1 MAEERRLDK
10 LNEFDRHNETDG
22 NESVKKNIV
31 LAIGFHSDY
40 SRIVDEVHSLSLSS
54 VCILLTGW

>member
-40 SRIVDEVHSLSLSS
+40 SRIVDKIHSLSLSS